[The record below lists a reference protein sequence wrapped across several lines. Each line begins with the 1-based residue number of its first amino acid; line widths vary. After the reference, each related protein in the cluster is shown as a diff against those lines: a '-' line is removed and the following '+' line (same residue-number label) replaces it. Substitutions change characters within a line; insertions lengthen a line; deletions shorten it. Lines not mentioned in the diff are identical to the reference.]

1 MGIFP
6 KDRDLTE
13 VPEEVELV
21 VRASDLR
28 QRIDEVNIR
37 LDAFLQHHLSWRSRA
52 SIQRLIKEGYVL
64 VDPVSPELPARPEGG
79 SGRLAETRRSGM
91 RLRHGFRVVV
101 VMPEELRIPAQ
112 RLDHE
117 ELSILYEDDAVL
129 AVDKPPFQPVHPS
142 GRHLT
147 GTLIQMVHA
156 RYRALGHEVDRK
168 KAPIRLCHRL
178 DRETSGVILVG
189 KGERNHSRVMLQF
202 ENRQVEKEYLAIVR
216 GHPAEDEG
224 LMDLPIGPDRGGEI
238 RLKMAITPKG
248 LPSQTR
254 WRVLERRIA
263 GAYGPVAL
271 VSCLPK
277 TGRQHQIRVHMDA
290 LGHPLVGDKLYGV
303 DPSYFLRGAAG
314 ELDAADLRR
323 LGLPRHALHA
333 HRLAWTCPLTGEPRD
348 VTAPLAPDLAL
359 FLGDVPTTS
368 TPWTRLR

>member
-6 KDRDLTE
+6 KNRDLTE
-13 VPEEVELV
+13 VPEQVELI

-28 QRIDEVNIR
+28 QRVDEVNIR

-52 SIQRLIKEGYVL
+52 SIQRLIKEGFVL
-64 VDPVSPELPARPEGG
+64 VDPVAPERPALPGGG
-79 SGRLAETRRSGM
+79 SGCLMATTRSGM
-91 RLRHGFRVVV
+91 RLRHGFKVVV
-101 VMPEELRIPAQ
+101 VVPEELRIPSGQ
-112 RLDHE
+112 LDHE
-117 ELSILYEDDAVL
+117 ELQILHEDEAVL

-156 RYRALGHEVDRK
+156 RYRALGVEVDRK

-216 GHPAEDEG
+216 GHPDRDEG
-224 LMDLPIGPDRGGEI
+224 VVDLPIGPDRGGEI
-238 RLKMAITPKG
+238 RLKMAITDDG
-248 LPSQTR
+248 LPSLTR
-254 WRVLERRIA
+254 WRVVERREVF
-263 GAYGPVAL
+263 GYGPVAL
-271 VSCLPK
+271 VSCLPR
-277 TGRQHQIRVHMDA
+277 TGRQHQIRVHLDA
-290 LGHPLVGDKLYGV
+290 LGHSLVGDKLYGV

-314 ELDAADLRR
+314 ELQDADLRR

-333 HRLAWTCPLTGEPRD
+333 HRLVWTCP
-348 VTAPLAPDLAL
+348 VTQERREVVAPLAPDLQR
-359 FLGDVPTTS
+359 FFDSG
-368 TPWTRLR
+368 PWID